1 MRYLR
6 LQALQG
12 RARVAGASGLR
23 INLRLQRGGARG
35 GGLQLL
41 LQRARGCP
49 VLLRLSRAQLQ
60 ARLQAGQLSA
70 QGRCQAVT
78 LCGGCLG
85 ARCDRAQARALSLQ
99 PAATP
104 GGDICGNSSGA
115 RLRPKHM
122 LHFLR
127 TARSRCAGTS
137 PARAAAGRRRG
148 RRS

>member
-60 ARLQAGQLSA
+60 ALLQAGQLSA
-70 QGRCQAVT
+70 QGHCQAVT

-104 GGDICGNSSGA
+104 GDICGNSSGA